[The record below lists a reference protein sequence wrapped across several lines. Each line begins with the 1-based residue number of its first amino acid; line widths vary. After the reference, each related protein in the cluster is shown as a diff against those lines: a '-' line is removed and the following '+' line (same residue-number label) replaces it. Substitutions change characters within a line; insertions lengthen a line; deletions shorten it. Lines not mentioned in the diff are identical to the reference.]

1 MFSAEPRTIRT
12 LIVDDEPLARRN
24 LTVLLA
30 RHPDIGP
37 VIECGRGSDAIK
49 IIRQSHP
56 ILVFLDV
63 QMPECGGFDV
73 LEALG
78 ADVPQTLIFV
88 TAFDEYALRAFEV
101 GALDYLLKPFND
113 ARFEK
118 VLARAKEKL
127 ARYGARRG
135 PTGRFIVKSPGRI
148 LFVDVADIDWIEAA
162 GYYACLHVGDE
173 THVIRRS
180 LADLEQELGPEQFIR
195 IHRSAIVNVD
205 RIRALELQHSGEYE
219 VLMEDGRRLR
229 LSRRC
234 RKRAQSRITLSATA
248 G

>member
-1 MFSAEPRTIRT
+1 MLSAQPRTIRT
-12 LIVDDEPLARRN
+12 LVVDDEPLARRN
-24 LTVLLA
+24 LTVLLG

-49 IIRQSHP
+49 IIRQLTP
-56 ILVFLDV
+56 DLVFLDV
-63 QMPECGGFDV
+63 QMPEWGGFDV

-127 ARYGARRG
+127 ARCGAQRG
-135 PTGRFIVKSPGRI
+135 PARRFIVKSPGRI

-180 LADLEQELGPEQFIR
+180 LADLEQELGPDQFIR
-195 IHRSAIVNVD
+195 IHRSAIVNID
-205 RIRALELQHSGEYE
+205 RIRALELQHSGDYE
-219 VLMEDGRRLR
+219 VLLEDGRRLR

-234 RKRAQSRITLSATA
+234 RKRAQSRISRTATA